1 MIDKKILG
9 VIIGVVLVL
18 VFTNASQAVIAS
30 SSGLKVYVYVHGAAS
45 NAVGNSADVTVTS
58 SQGFSLFR
66 SVTVPQ
72 ANFYVLFTF
81 DAGEVDVGER
91 VVGCVQ
97 IESTNQDGCGE
108 THNSE
113 DKRPERIDI
122 YLNSGNINN
131 QGGRSCSSS
140 SSSSANDGSAS
151 SSSSSSS
158 KSCLMFC

>member
-1 MIDKKILG
+1 MINKKILG
-9 VIIGVVLVL
+9 VIIGVALVL
-18 VFTNASQAVIAS
+18 VFANASQSINAS
-30 SSGLKVYVYVHGAAS
+30 STGLKVYVYVHGAAN
-45 NAVGNSADVTVTS
+45 NAVGNSAGITVTS
-58 SQGFSLFR
+58 SQGFSIYQ

-81 DAGEVDVGER
+81 AAGEVDVGDR

-122 YLNSGNINN
+122 YLNCGNINN
-131 QGGRSCSSS
+131 QGGSSSSS